1 MMREFNMRASLAIL
15 SMALITIAVS
25 GCTTVSESEYKLGRS
40 YLVENPSV
48 KRELIRDCVADQRR
62 ESAGDQKTTAALMGV
77 SVKAYPQLFCSR
89 VINAYANGRL
99 TYSDIKNAS
108 ADQSKMVNIVLGR

>member
-1 MMREFNMRASLAIL
+1 MQKM
-15 SMALITIAVS
+15 TIAASAVLIALSVS

-40 YLVENPSV
+40 YLAENPSF

-62 ESAGDQKTTAALMGV
+62 ESIGDQKTTAALMGV
-77 SVKAYPQLFCSR
+77 SVAAYPKLFCSR

-99 TYSDIKNAS
+99 TYRDMTNVSNGS
-108 ADQSKMVNIVLGR
+108 ADQSVIVKIVLGR

>member
-1 MMREFNMRASLAIL
+1 MRAGLVSVIA
-15 SMALITIAVS
+15 ALTVSFVS
-25 GCTTVSESEYKLGRS
+25 GCTSVSEGNYKLGRA
-40 YLVENPSV
+40 YLAENPSF
-48 KRELIRDCVADQRR
+48 KRQLIRDCIADQRR

-99 TYSDIKNAS
+99 TYNDIKNAS
-108 ADQSKMVNIVLGR
+108 ADQSKMINIVLGR

>member
-1 MMREFNMRASLAIL
+1 MRVAYLFLCMTLTAVVLA
-15 SMALITIAVS
+15 
-25 GCTTVSESEYKLGRS
+25 GCTSVSESEYKLGRS
-40 YLVENPSV
+40 YLAENPSV
-48 KRELIRDCVADQRR
+48 KRELIRDCVTDQRR